1 MAGTIPVAVIITAA
15 GSSTRF
21 SHSSGRG
28 NKIKKEFHTI
38 NGKPVLCLS
47 TEAFF
52 SALKDTEYRIET
64 AVITCPP
71 AAGMVEAVRG
81 IMQAAEG
88 VDHSLLLYTPGGTT
102 RQESVYLGLQKLAEL
117 SDCSPEFVFIHD
129 ASRPWVSGALVRQ
142 TIEAAR
148 KYGGAAPAVPLV
160 DALKSIGNDG
170 LITGHHDRSRFVSIQ
185 TPQTFR
191 FPEILEAHEKVWN
204 QGISC
209 FDDTE
214 IYTLWGGEVKT
225 VPGDVSNKKITF
237 YDDIAAAAP

>member
-1 MAGTIPVAVIITAA
+1 MAGTIPVAVLITAA

-21 SHSSGRG
+21 SDSSGRTV
-28 NKIKKEFHTI
+28 KKEFHTI

-52 SALKDTEYRIET
+52 SALKDTEYRIVT

-71 AAGMVEAVRG
+71 AAGMVEAVRSV
-81 IMQAAEG
+81 MQAAEG
-88 VDHSLLLYTPGGTT
+88 VDHSRLLYIPGGAT
-102 RQESVYLGLQKLAEL
+102 RQKSVCLGLRKLAEL
-117 SDCSPEFVFIHD
+117 SDRSPEFVFIHD

-142 TIEAAR
+142 TIETAR
-148 KYGGAAPAVPLV
+148 THGGAAPAIPLV
-160 DALKSIGNDG
+160 DAMKSIGKDG
-170 LITGHHDRSRFVSIQ
+170 LITGHYDRSLFVSIQ

-191 FPEILEAHEKVWN
+191 FPDILEAHEKACS

-237 YDDIAAAAP
+237 YEDIAAAAP